1 MLLRSIDALK
11 TFDLLYA
18 TKGRGGGSTNEVET
32 LNILAYGES
41 FEYSQYGSAAAL
53 LILFFVLIMAVLTTL
68 ALLRRKATR
77 VRAPSNSTGRHPAAT
92 APLCPSTGRRS
103 AGGSAA
109 SPARSRSSSY
119 SSCCSSRCCGCCSR
133 ASRPPSRSSDPSRVL
148 NFTPTLTNYG
158 NVVAQGDFL
167 RFIFNSFLVP
177 AAATLV
183 SLVVGVPAAYAIAR
197 YRVAHATT
205 FLLMARI
212 IPGVSLLVPWY
223 FLFAQIQLVGTY
235 AVLVLTHVF
244 VAMPLVVAI
253 MASFVEGLPVELE
266 EAGQVDGLTRI
277 GAFLRVTLPL
287 STPGIATAAILSFI
301 FSWNNF
307 LFALVLSDQNTR
319 TLPVAIA
326 NFTAYASVDWGG
338 LMAASVLITV
348 PVMAIALLAQRYV
361 VSGLTAGATK
371 G

>member
-1 MLLRSIDALK
+1 MTTMEIDRPAPGRHRAPAPVNRPPASRRIGGIARAVAIAVVLAVLLFPLLWMLLASFK
-11 TFDLLYA
+11 TSL
-18 TKGRGGGSTNEVET
+18 EV
-32 LNILAYGES
+32 
-41 FEYSQYGSAAAL
+41 
-53 LILFFVLIMAVLTTL
+53 V
-68 ALLRRKATR
+68 
-77 VRAPSNSTGRHPAAT
+77 
-92 APLCPSTGRRS
+92 
-103 AGGSAA
+103 
-109 SPARSRSSSY
+109 
-119 SSCCSSRCCGCCSR
+119 
-133 ASRPPSRSSDPSRVL
+133 DPSRVL
-148 NFTPTLTNYG
+148 NFTPTLDNFR

-167 RFIFNSFLVP
+167 RFIGNSFLVA

>member
-1 MLLRSIDALK
+1 MSTLELDRPAPGRHRAPLPVNRPPLSRRVGGVARAVAIVVVLVVLLFPLLWMLLASFK
-11 TFDLLYA
+11 TSL
-18 TKGRGGGSTNEVET
+18 EV
-32 LNILAYGES
+32 I
-41 FEYSQYGSAAAL
+41 
-53 LILFFVLIMAVLTTL
+53 
-68 ALLRRKATR
+68 
-77 VRAPSNSTGRHPAAT
+77 
-92 APLCPSTGRRS
+92 
-103 AGGSAA
+103 
-109 SPARSRSSSY
+109 
-119 SSCCSSRCCGCCSR
+119 
-133 ASRPPSRSSDPSRVL
+133 DPSRVL

-167 RFIFNSFLVP
+167 RFIFNSFLVA

>member
-1 MLLRSIDALK
+1 MLLFPLLWMLLASFK
-11 TFDLLYA
+11 TSL
-18 TKGRGGGSTNEVET
+18 EV
-32 LNILAYGES
+32 I
-41 FEYSQYGSAAAL
+41 
-53 LILFFVLIMAVLTTL
+53 
-68 ALLRRKATR
+68 
-77 VRAPSNSTGRHPAAT
+77 
-92 APLCPSTGRRS
+92 
-103 AGGSAA
+103 
-109 SPARSRSSSY
+109 
-119 SSCCSSRCCGCCSR
+119 
-133 ASRPPSRSSDPSRVL
+133 DPSRVL

-167 RFIFNSFLVP
+167 RFIFNSFLVA

>member
-1 MLLRSIDALK
+1 MSTLELDRPAPGRHRAPAPVNRPPMSRRIGGIARAVAIAFVLVVLLFPLLWMLLASFK
-11 TFDLLYA
+11 TSL
-18 TKGRGGGSTNEVET
+18 EV
-32 LNILAYGES
+32 
-41 FEYSQYGSAAAL
+41 
-53 LILFFVLIMAVLTTL
+53 V
-68 ALLRRKATR
+68 
-77 VRAPSNSTGRHPAAT
+77 
-92 APLCPSTGRRS
+92 
-103 AGGSAA
+103 
-109 SPARSRSSSY
+109 
-119 SSCCSSRCCGCCSR
+119 
-133 ASRPPSRSSDPSRVL
+133 DPSRVL
-148 NFTPTLTNYG
+148 NFTPTLDNYR

-167 RFIFNSFLVP
+167 RFIGNSFLVA